1 MSLIEFALG
10 TPVEDAAQAAQTAAV
25 TEAQRQAWLVVGHSP
40 VPGTSEWEQE
50 QATGVG
56 LERQRAW
63 QLLNMR
69 IQLAAGLDPFEEVL
83 QLRRIGETWAT
94 IGRAAG
100 MTRQSAHEKWGQ
112 RVLSVLDR
120 YGSGELGGPVADD
133 DPVGV
138 TGER

>member
-1 MSLIEFALG
+1 MSLIERALD
-10 TPVEDAAQAAQTAAV
+10 TPVDDAAQAAQIAAV
-25 TEAQRQAWLVVGHSP
+25 TEAQRQAWLVVGHNP
-40 VPGTSEWEQE
+40 VPGTSEWEQD

-69 IQLAAGLDPFEEVL
+69 IQLAAGLDPFEEVV
-83 QLRRIGETWAT
+83 QLRRMGETWAT

-100 MTRQSAHEKWGQ
+100 MTRQSAHERWGR

-120 YGSGELGGPVADD
+120 YGLGEVGGPVADD
-133 DPVGV
+133 
-138 TGER
+138 EFH